1 MKRFN
6 FKLEKVLKLRENRER
21 ETEIELGK
29 AVGILAA
36 IETRIKNTAQEKVQA
51 AQYRF
56 SGSFNQ
62 MRSYEYY
69 IQRLDQ
75 TRDMLLEK
83 AALAELEVERTRA
96 IYLVASRD
104 RKIFTKLK
112 ERQEREYRR
121 NVSLEEIKIIDD
133 ISSGRAARNAL
144 SDTVTLA
151 FA

>member
-1 MKRFN
+1 LKRFN
-6 FKLEKVLKLRENRER
+6 FKLEKILKLRENRER

-36 IETRIKNTAQEKVQA
+36 IETQIKNVAREKVLA
-51 AQYRF
+51 VQYRF
-56 SGSFNQ
+56 SGNFNQ
-62 MRSYEYY
+62 MRSYEFY

-75 TRDMLLEK
+75 TRDTLLEK

-96 IYLVASRD
+96 IYLEASRD
-104 RKIFTKLK
+104 RKIFSKLK

-133 ISSGRAARNAL
+133 LSGGRTAREA
-144 SDTVTLA
+144 VVGA
-151 FA
+151 

>member
-1 MKRFN
+1 VKRFN
-6 FKLEKVLKLRENRER
+6 FKLEKILKLRENRER

-36 IETRIKNTAQEKVQA
+36 IETQIKNVAREKVLA

-56 SGSFNQ
+56 SGNFNQ
-62 MRSYEYY
+62 MRSYEFY

-75 TRDMLLEK
+75 TKDTLLEK
-83 AALAELEVERTRA
+83 AALAELEVERARV
-96 IYLVASRD
+96 IYLEASRD

-121 NVSLEEIKIIDD
+121 KVSLEEIKITDD
-133 ISSGRAARNAL
+133 LSGGRTAREAAAGYA
-144 SDTVTLA
+144 VA
-151 FA
+151 GA

>member
-1 MKRFN
+1 MKQFN
-6 FKLEKVLKLRENRER
+6 FKLEKILKLRENRER

-29 AVGILAA
+29 AVGVLAA
-36 IETRIKNTAQEKVQA
+36 IETQIKNTAREKVLA

-56 SGSFNQ
+56 SGNFNQ
-62 MRSYEYY
+62 MRSYEFY

-83 AALAELEVERTRA
+83 AALAELEVTRMRA
-96 IYLVASRD
+96 IYLEASRD

-121 NVSLEEIKIIDD
+121 NVYLEEIKITDD
-133 ISSGRAARNAL
+133 INSGRAAREA
-144 SDTVTLA
+144 VA
-151 FA
+151 GA

>member
-6 FKLEKVLKLRENRER
+6 FKLEKILKLRENRER

-36 IETRIKNTAQEKVQA
+36 IETQIKNVAREKVLA
-51 AQYRF
+51 VQYRF
-56 SGSFNQ
+56 SGNFNQ
-62 MRSYEYY
+62 MRSYEFY

-75 TRDMLLEK
+75 TRDTLLEK

-96 IYLVASRD
+96 IYLEASRD
-104 RKIFTKLK
+104 RKIFSKLK

-133 ISSGRAARNAL
+133 LSGGRTAREA
-144 SDTVTLA
+144 VVGA
-151 FA
+151 